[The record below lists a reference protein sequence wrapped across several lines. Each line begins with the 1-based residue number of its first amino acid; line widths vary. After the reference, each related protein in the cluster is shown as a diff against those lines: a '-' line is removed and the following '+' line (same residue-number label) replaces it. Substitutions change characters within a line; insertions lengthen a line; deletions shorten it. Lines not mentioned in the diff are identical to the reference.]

1 VSVPN
6 NLGTLMR
13 QVPYT
18 LHHIM
23 TTAQL
28 KTYRKNLRTWFDR
41 ASKEE
46 VLSGMTWYNEAQR
59 YAQFLATEH
68 DTTPEIAAA
77 VISALS
83 PNNKWERNKLDA
95 SIVFAAVETST
106 PVESIKVCTYDANK
120 RKAYNIASG
129 KLVID
134 KSSPKTYAFAQNV
147 GNLSSDFVTI
157 DKWHLRACRTSSV
170 SPRKVSTTCTAKQ
183 YRLIE
188 EETVKV
194 AKEYGLKG
202 YEFQAI
208 IWVTIRNSWMNN

>member
-1 VSVPN
+1 
-6 NLGTLMR
+6 
-13 QVPYT
+13 
-18 LHHIM
+18 M
-23 TTAQL
+23 TTQQL

-46 VLSGMTWYNEAQR
+46 VLSGMTWYSEAQA
-59 YAQFLATEH
+59 YAKHLSIVY

-83 PNNKWERNKLDA
+83 PNNKWERNKVDA
-95 SIVFAAVETST
+95 AAIFAAVETST
-106 PVESIKVCTYDANK
+106 PVESVKVCTYDANK
-120 RKAYNIASG
+120 RKAYDIACG

-134 KSSPKTYAFAQNV
+134 KSSPKTFAFAQNV
-147 GNLSSDFVTI
+147 GNLAADFVTI
-157 DKWHLRACRTSSV
+157 DKWHLRACRTTAV